1 LKSDTFHCSVVT
13 PERAVLE
20 TEATF
25 VALPAYDGELGVLHH
40 RAPLLA
46 KLGAGTLRVEGPDG
60 KREYFVAGGFAQMVG
75 DKLTILTEECRPV
88 ADVDRA
94 TAERDL
100 QAALALPGVGEVAQ
114 ANRERALIRARAE
127 KRAATH

>member
-1 LKSDTFHCSVVT
+1 MAGTFHCSVVT

-46 KLGAGTLRVEGPDG
+46 KLGAGTLRVEGPNG
-60 KREYFVAGGFAQMVG
+60 TLQYFVAGGFAQMVG
-75 DKLTILTEECRPV
+75 DRLTILTEECRPV

-114 ANRERALIRARAE
+114 ANRERALTRARAE
-127 KRAATH
+127 KRVATH

>member
-1 LKSDTFHCSVVT
+1 MAATFHCSVVT

-20 TEATF
+20 TDATF

-46 KLGAGTLRVEGPDG
+46 KLGAGTLRVEGPGG
-60 KREYFVAGGFAQMVG
+60 KLQYFVAGGFAQMVG

-114 ANRERALIRARAE
+114 ANRERALTRARAE